1 MHIVLYQP
9 EIPPNTGNVARLCA
23 AMRVP
28 LHLIEPLGFRLEDRY
43 LKRAGLDYW
52 PHVQVSVWPDFGSYL
67 AEAGRGKR
75 LVASSSRK
83 GTSLQRFVFSAD
95 DALLLGPET
104 RGLPDEVLDHTPHR
118 VRIPISDKV
127 RSLNLSTAAGI
138 LLVQAMSAT
147 GLLDAVDALNTVDS
161 MDTLDTI
168 VALDSMEARDARNA
182 RFAPATPGVSDAS
195 LLAGAQPGCSA
206 REAFAA
212 LSAARKSHGRT

>member
-52 PHVQVSVWPDFGSYL
+52 PHVQVSVWPDFASYL

-83 GTSLQRFVFSAD
+83 GTSLQRFAFSPD

-147 GLLDAVDALNTVDS
+147 GLLDAVDALNT
-161 MDTLDTI
+161 
-168 VALDSMEARDARNA
+168 ADSMEARDARNA